1 MKGEAFEYAI
11 KKDVRNNPI
20 VREVDRER
28 HREMWRSRGVGAFLV
43 AVLVFFVW
51 RHNQLLWT
59 GYEIGTI
66 QAERIQQEKR
76 NERLRL
82 EIETLKSL
90 PRLELLA
97 RRDLKMI
104 VPAPEDHGVIERVL
118 PNDAPS
124 SSVLAQR

>member
-28 HREMWRSRGVGAFLV
+28 HREMWRSMGVGAFLV

-51 RHNQLLWT
+51 RHNELLWT
-59 GYEIGTI
+59 GYEVGVI
-66 QAERIQQEKR
+66 QSERVQQEKR
-76 NERLRL
+76 NEQLRL
-82 EIETLKSL
+82 EIETLKALS
-90 PRLELLA
+90 RLELYA
-97 RRDLKMI
+97 TRHLKMI
-104 VPAPEDHGVIERVL
+104 IPAPEDHGVIERVL

>member
-1 MKGEAFEYAI
+1 MKGEPFEYAI

-28 HREMWRSRGVGAFLV
+28 HREMWRSMGVGAFLV
-43 AVLVFFVW
+43 AVFVFSTW

-59 GYEIGTI
+59 GYEVGNI
-66 QAERIQQEKR
+66 QAERMQLEKL
-76 NERLRL
+76 NEALRL

-90 PRLELLA
+90 PRLESYA
-97 RRDLKMI
+97 RRELKMVI
-104 VPAPEDHGVIERVL
+104 PAPEDHGVIERVE
-118 PNDAPS
+118 PGDAPS

>member
-28 HREMWRSRGVGAFLV
+28 HREMWRSLGVGAFLV

-59 GYEIGTI
+59 GYEVGTI
-66 QAERIQQEKR
+66 QKERIEQEKR
-76 NERLRL
+76 NERLLL

-90 PRLELLA
+90 PRLELLG

-104 VPAPEDHGVIERVL
+104 DPAPEDHGVIERVL

-124 SSVLAQR
+124 SSALAQR

>member
-1 MKGEAFEYAI
+1 MDFEHAI
-11 KKDVRNNPI
+11 KMDVRNNPI

-28 HREMWRSRGVGAFLV
+28 HREMWRSLGVGAFLV

-59 GYEIGTI
+59 GYEVGMI
-66 QAERIQQEKR
+66 QAERIEQEKR
-76 NERLRL
+76 NERLLL
-82 EIETLKSL
+82 EIETLRSL
-90 PRLELLA
+90 SRLELLA

-104 VPAPEDHGVIERVL
+104 DPAPEDHEVIERVL

-124 SSVLAQR
+124 PSALAQR